1 MKIISFN
8 LDRTVT
14 IQDTD
19 VVQNEMV
26 YVDTKQAHFLNTELV
41 GFIVYPF
48 IYGLFG
54 KKKNLIVTANANDV
68 NLLNPVTNN
77 QEHFIFD
84 EAAFDKADLIED
96 KIIEQTLISTEK
108 NPSKKETFEKY
119 ISITIIIG
127 ACVVA
132 FLGSIVGIPYVINQ
146 L

>member
-26 YVDTKQAHFLNTELV
+26 YVDTKQAHFLNTDLV

-68 NLLNPVTNN
+68 NLLNPVTNK
-77 QEHFIFD
+77 QEHFIVN

-96 KIIEQTLISTEK
+96 KIIEQTLIATEK

>member
-14 IQDTD
+14 IQDTE

-26 YVDTKQAHFLNTELV
+26 YVDTKQAHFLNTDLV

-77 QEHFIFD
+77 QQHFIVD

>member
-14 IQDTD
+14 IQDTE

-26 YVDTKQAHFLNTELV
+26 YVDTKQAHFLNTDLV

-77 QEHFIFD
+77 QKHFIVD

>member
-8 LDRTVT
+8 LDRTVK
-14 IQDTD
+14 IQDTEI
-19 VVQNEMV
+19 VQNEMV
-26 YVDTKQAHFLNTELV
+26 YVDTKQAHFLNTDLV

-68 NLLNPVTNN
+68 NLLNPVDNG
-77 QEHFIFD
+77 QDHFIVD

-96 KIIEQTLISTEK
+96 KIIEQTLIATEK

>member
-14 IQDTD
+14 IQDTE

-26 YVDTKQAHFLNTELV
+26 YVDTKQAHFLNTDLV

-96 KIIEQTLISTEK
+96 KIIEQTLIATEK

>member
-26 YVDTKQAHFLNTELV
+26 YVDTKQAHFLNTDLV

-77 QEHFIFD
+77 QEHFIVD

-108 NPSKKETFEKY
+108 NPSKKETFENTY
-119 ISITIIIG
+119 
-127 ACVVA
+127 
-132 FLGSIVGIPYVINQ
+132 L
-146 L
+146 

>member
-26 YVDTKQAHFLNTELV
+26 YVDTKQAHFLNTDLV

-68 NLLNPVTNN
+68 NLLNPVSNN
-77 QEHFIFD
+77 QEHFIVD

>member
-26 YVDTKQAHFLNTELV
+26 YVDTKQAHFLNTDLV

>member
-8 LDRTVT
+8 LDRTVK
-14 IQDTD
+14 IQDTEI
-19 VVQNEMV
+19 VQNEMV
-26 YVDTKQAHFLNTELV
+26 YVDTKQAHFLNTDLV

-54 KKKNLIVTANANDV
+54 KKKYLIVTANANDV
-68 NLLNPVTNN
+68 NLLNPVTNG
-77 QEHFIFD
+77 QDHFIVD

-96 KIIEQTLISTEK
+96 KIIEQTLIATEK

>member
-14 IQDTD
+14 IKDTEI
-19 VVQNEMV
+19 VQNEMV
-26 YVDTKQAHFLNTELV
+26 YVDTKQAHFLNTNLV
-41 GFIVYPF
+41 GFIVYPY

-54 KKKNLIVTANANDV
+54 KNKNLIVTANANDV

-77 QEHFIFD
+77 QEHFIVD
-84 EAAFDKADLIED
+84 EQSFDKADLIED
-96 KIIEQTLISTEK
+96 KIIEQTLIATEK

-127 ACVVA
+127 ASVVA
-132 FLGSIVGIPYVINQ
+132 FLGSIVGIPYVLNQ
-146 L
+146 I

>member
-26 YVDTKQAHFLNTELV
+26 YVDTKQAHFLNTDLV

-77 QEHFIFD
+77 QKHFIVD

-119 ISITIIIG
+119 IAITIIIG

>member
-14 IQDTD
+14 IQDTE

-26 YVDTKQAHFLNTELV
+26 YVDTKQAHFLNTDLV

-68 NLLNPVTNN
+68 NLLNPVSNN

>member
-26 YVDTKQAHFLNTELV
+26 YVDTKQAHFLNTDLV

-77 QEHFIFD
+77 QKHFIVD

-132 FLGSIVGIPYVINQ
+132 FLGSIVGIPYVFNQ

>member
-26 YVDTKQAHFLNTELV
+26 YVDTKQAHFLNTDLV

-96 KIIEQTLISTEK
+96 KIIEQTLIATEK

>member
-14 IQDTD
+14 IKDTEI
-19 VVQNEMV
+19 VQNEMV
-26 YVDTKQAHFLNTELV
+26 YVDTKQAHFLNTNLV
-41 GFIVYPF
+41 GFIVYPY

-54 KKKNLIVTANANDV
+54 KNKNLIVTANANDV

-77 QEHFIFD
+77 QEHFIVD
-84 EAAFDKADLIED
+84 EEAFDKADLIED
-96 KIIEQTLISTEK
+96 KIIEQTLIATEK

-127 ACVVA
+127 ASVVA
-132 FLGSIVGIPYVINQ
+132 FLGSIVGIPYVLNQ

>member
-14 IQDTD
+14 IQDTE

-26 YVDTKQAHFLNTELV
+26 YVDTKQAHFLNTDLV

-77 QEHFIFD
+77 QEHFIVD

>member
-1 MKIISFN
+1 MKIIFFN

-26 YVDTKQAHFLNTELV
+26 YVDTKQAHFLNTDLV

-77 QEHFIFD
+77 QKHFIVD

>member
-26 YVDTKQAHFLNTELV
+26 YVDTKQAHFLNTDLV

-54 KKKNLIVTANANDV
+54 KKKSLIVTANANDV

-77 QEHFIFD
+77 QEHFIVD

>member
-14 IQDTD
+14 IQDTE

-26 YVDTKQAHFLNTELV
+26 YVDTKQAHFLNTNLV

-77 QEHFIFD
+77 QQHFIVD

-96 KIIEQTLISTEK
+96 KIIEQTLIATEK

>member
-26 YVDTKQAHFLNTELV
+26 YVDTKQAHFLNTDLV

-68 NLLNPVTNN
+68 NLLNPVSNN
-77 QEHFIFD
+77 QEHFIVD

-96 KIIEQTLISTEK
+96 KIIEQTLIATEK

>member
-14 IQDTD
+14 IQDTE

-26 YVDTKQAHFLNTELV
+26 YVDTKQAHFLNTNLV

>member
-14 IQDTD
+14 IQNTE

-26 YVDTKQAHFLNTELV
+26 YVDTKQAHFLNTDLV

-96 KIIEQTLISTEK
+96 KIIEQTLIATEK

>member
-14 IQDTD
+14 IQNTE

-26 YVDTKQAHFLNTELV
+26 YVDTKQAHFLNTNLV

-68 NLLNPVTNN
+68 NLLNPVSNN

-96 KIIEQTLISTEK
+96 KIIEQTLIATEK

>member
-26 YVDTKQAHFLNTELV
+26 YVDTKQAHFLNTDLV

-77 QEHFIFD
+77 QKHFIVD

>member
-26 YVDTKQAHFLNTELV
+26 YVDTKQAHFLNTDLV

-77 QEHFIFD
+77 QEHFIVD

-127 ACVVA
+127 ACIVA

>member
-8 LDRTVT
+8 LDRTVS
-14 IQDTD
+14 IKDTEI
-19 VVQNEMV
+19 VQNEMV
-26 YVDTKQAHFLNTELV
+26 YVDTKQAHFLNTNLV

-68 NLLNPVTNN
+68 NLLNPVNNN
-77 QEHFIFD
+77 QEHFIVD

-108 NPSKKETFEKY
+108 NPSKKDTFEKY

-127 ACVVA
+127 ASVVA

>member
-14 IQDTD
+14 IQDTE

-26 YVDTKQAHFLNTELV
+26 YKDTKQAHFLNTDLV

>member
-14 IQDTD
+14 IQDTE

-26 YVDTKQAHFLNTELV
+26 YVDTKQAHFLNTDLV

>member
-26 YVDTKQAHFLNTELV
+26 YVDTKQAHFLNTDLV

-127 ACVVA
+127 ACIVA

>member
-26 YVDTKQAHFLNTELV
+26 YVDTKQAHFLNTDLV

-96 KIIEQTLISTEK
+96 KIIEQTLIATEK

-127 ACVVA
+127 ACIVA

>member
-14 IQDTD
+14 IQDTE

-26 YVDTKQAHFLNTELV
+26 YVDTKQAHFLNTDLV

-77 QEHFIFD
+77 QQHFIVD

-96 KIIEQTLISTEK
+96 KIIEQTLIATEK

>member
-8 LDRTVT
+8 LDRTVA
-14 IQDTD
+14 IQDID

-26 YVDTKQAHFLNTELV
+26 YVDTKQAHFLNTDLV

>member
-26 YVDTKQAHFLNTELV
+26 YVDTKQAHFLNTDLV

-77 QEHFIFD
+77 QEHFIVD

>member
-14 IQDTD
+14 IQDTE

-26 YVDTKQAHFLNTELV
+26 YVDTKQAHFLNTDLV

-54 KKKNLIVTANANDV
+54 KKKKLIVTANANDV
-68 NLLNPVTNN
+68 NLLNPVNNN
-77 QEHFIFD
+77 QEHFIVD
-84 EAAFDKADLIED
+84 EEAFDKADLIED
-96 KIIEQTLISTEK
+96 KIIEQTLIATEK

-127 ACVVA
+127 ASVVA
-132 FLGSIVGIPYVINQ
+132 FLGSIVGIPYVLNQ
-146 L
+146 I

>member
-14 IQDTD
+14 IQDTE

-26 YVDTKQAHFLNTELV
+26 YVDTKQAHFLNTDLV

-68 NLLNPVTNN
+68 NLLNPVSNN

-96 KIIEQTLISTEK
+96 KIIEQTLIATEK

>member
-14 IQDTD
+14 IKDTEI
-19 VVQNEMV
+19 VQNEMV
-26 YVDTKQAHFLNTELV
+26 YVDTKQAHFLNTNLV
-41 GFIVYPF
+41 GFIVYPY
-48 IYGLFG
+48 IYGLFPNN
-54 KKKNLIVTANANDV
+54 KNLIVTANANDV

-77 QEHFIFD
+77 QEHFIVD
-84 EAAFDKADLIED
+84 EQSFDKADLIED
-96 KIIEQTLISTEK
+96 KIIEQTLIATEK

-127 ACVVA
+127 ASVVA
-132 FLGSIVGIPYVINQ
+132 FLGSIVGIPYVLNQ